1 MVIRS
6 APPRIAAIDS
16 VVSRMRL
23 SWMSF
28 RDLFRVDVTACRMIG
43 GERLGA
49 GGVVEGC
56 VDAVC
61 GDERCGDAVCGD
73 AVCGDERCGD
83 EGCAEGVSGKWSA
96 SRP

>member
-1 MVIRS
+1 
-6 APPRIAAIDS
+6 
-16 VVSRMRL
+16 
-23 SWMSF
+23 MSF
-28 RDLFRVDVTACRMIG
+28 RDLFRVDVTACRMIV

-56 VDAVC
+56 V
-61 GDERCGDAVCGD
+61 DAVCGD

>member
-61 GDERCGDAVCGD
+61 GDERCGD
-73 AVCGDERCGD
+73 

>member
-61 GDERCGDAVCGD
+61 GDERCGD
-73 AVCGDERCGD
+73 
-83 EGCAEGVSGKWSA
+83 EGCAKGVSGKWSA

>member
-61 GDERCGDAVCGD
+61 GDERCGDEGF
-73 AVCGDERCGD
+73 GD

>member
-61 GDERCGDAVCGD
+61 GDERCDD
-73 AVCGDERCGD
+73 ERCGDERCGD

>member
-61 GDERCGDAVCGD
+61 GDERCGDER
-73 AVCGDERCGD
+73 CGDERCGD

>member
-1 MVIRS
+1 
-6 APPRIAAIDS
+6 
-16 VVSRMRL
+16 
-23 SWMSF
+23 MSF

-61 GDERCGDAVCGD
+61 GDERCGDER
-73 AVCGDERCGD
+73 CGDERCGD

>member
-61 GDERCGDAVCGD
+61 GDERCGD
-73 AVCGDERCGD
+73 ERCGD
-83 EGCAEGVSGKWSA
+83 EGCVEWASGKWSA

>member
-61 GDERCGDAVCGD
+61 VD

-83 EGCAEGVSGKWSA
+83 EGCAKGVSGKWSA

>member
-23 SWMSF
+23 SWVSF

-61 GDERCGDAVCGD
+61 GDERCGDER
-73 AVCGDERCGD
+73 CGDERCGD

>member
-61 GDERCGDAVCGD
+61 GDERCGDEGF
-73 AVCGDERCGD
+73 GD
-83 EGCAEGVSGKWSA
+83 EGCAKGVSGKWSA